1 MSAPSTTRWSPVA
14 TMLALEMGMNAST
27 SSLQTGVL
35 VTAPTPRMMDS
46 LGMGMGAAKVSPKP
60 PKLVTVAMPP
70 VLSSGASLRRRAW
83 AISLL

>member
-1 MSAPSTTRWSPVA
+1 
-14 TMLALEMGMNAST
+14 MNAST

-46 LGMGMGAAKVSPKP
+46 LGMGMGGGKGEPEAAEVGDCGD
-60 PKLVTVAMPP
+60 AA